1 MDVLQPPRF
10 VFSWEDD
17 GCPKCGATLRLR
29 VTRKRKVITVK
40 YGAFTAIERQGH
52 CVKHRELPPVRSRE
66 LARIIAPGANHA
78 YDVLAHVGLARF
90 VECRQNDE
98 IRIDLSRRQCGIEV
112 RPSTVGYLAR
122 KFVAYF
128 QIAHEQSIDALR
140 AAMKER
146 GGYILHIDGTCEEG
160 GGVLLLC
167 VDSLSGQ
174 VLESR
179 KIASE
184 NHDEV
189 REVLRD
195 VRRNW
200 GNPLAIVH
208 DLRRALITATVE
220 VFSGTPQFVCHF
232 HLAADVG
239 KDILKSH
246 QDRLRTLFR
255 RTKVRPKLRE
265 LVRSLKKLAVC
276 EKTGEHMVIPILDLQ
291 SKKDLREHATS
302 ERTNAAVHAL
312 ASWILAYSQDG
323 EGYGFPFDMPYLNFH
338 ERILE
343 VHRTFCESSTVW
355 PEKTRGALGAL
366 KRLRSII
373 DIVALGDQASEFR
386 EIVAATKRDRKIFE
400 RFRSALRICPKG
412 GKKRR
417 NDEGAPQ
424 QLSAERHKAV
434 LQKLH
439 ASLNTQACGGGL
451 SSRACKIVI
460 DHLDR
465 YWQHLFGHVLK
476 KGIVVPRT
484 NNLEE
489 GLFRLVKRQ
498 CRRLHGRGHL
508 SRDLEAMPA
517 PTPLII
523 LNLGNAHY
531 CETVYGGRTP
541 DKIAAR
547 FSDVDPKLVIQL
559 MKTWRDDQISTRW
572 PRKLKGLNTLP
583 NQVVRFLAVAV
594 RQLTP

>member
-1 MDVLQPPRF
+1 
-10 VFSWEDD
+10 
-17 GCPKCGATLRLR
+17 
-29 VTRKRKVITVK
+29 
-40 YGAFTAIERQGH
+40 
-52 CVKHRELPPVRSRE
+52 
-66 LARIIAPGANHA
+66 LA
-78 YDVLAHVGLARF
+78 
-90 VECRQNDE
+90 
-98 IRIDLSRRQCGIEV
+98 RRQCGIEV

-128 QIAHEQSIDALR
+128 QIVHEESIDSLR
-140 AAMKER
+140 AAMKDR
-146 GGYILHIDGTCEEG
+146 GGYILHVDGTCEEG

-189 REVLRD
+189 RDILRD

-208 DLRRALITATVE
+208 DLRRALITAAAE
-220 VFSGTPQFVCHF
+220 VFSGVPQFVCHY

-239 KDILKSH
+239 KDILKPH
-246 QDRLRTLFR
+246 QDRLRALFR

-265 LVRSLKKLAVC
+265 LVRSLKKFAVSD
-276 EKTGEHMVIPILDLQ
+276 KTGEHMVTPILDLR
-291 SKKDLREHATS
+291 SRKELSEHSTPEA
-302 ERTNAAVHAL
+302 TNAAVHAL

-323 EGYGFPFDMPYLNFH
+323 EGYGFPFDMPYLNFYD
-338 ERILE
+338 RILE
-343 VHRTFCESSTVW
+343 VHRALCESSKVW
-355 PEKTRGALGAL
+355 PKKTRGALGAV
-366 KRLRSII
+366 KRLRSIL
-373 DIVALGDQASEFR
+373 DTVVLGDHASEFH

-412 GKKRR
+412 GKNRR
-417 NDEGAPQ
+417 NDGGAPQ
-424 QLSAERHKAV
+424 QLSAKRHKAV
-434 LQKLH
+434 LQQLR
-439 ASLNTQACGGGL
+439 ASLNTLAHRGGP
-451 SSRACKIVI
+451 SERACKIVVV
-460 DHLDR
+460 HLDK
-465 YWQHLFGHVLK
+465 YWKHLFGHVLK

-508 SRDLEAMPA
+508 SRDLEAMPP

-523 LNLGNAHY
+523 INLGNASY
-531 CETVYGGRTP
+531 CETVYGGSTP

-547 FSDVDPKLVIQL
+547 FSSVDPKRARKL
-559 MKTWRDDQISTRW
+559 MKTWRADQISTRL
-572 PRKLKGLNTLP
+572 PRKLEVLNILP
-583 NQVVRFLAVAV
+583 TQLARFLSVAV
-594 RQLTP
+594 RQLKP